1 MSKMVDQLKVGKRQE
16 GKKKKNEKN
25 KNKDPILIGQ
35 DWVFWGH
42 CNEKPPKQELK
53 PLFKR

>member
-16 GKKKKNEKN
+16 GKKKNEKN